1 MSPIQKGDIIS
12 FALDSKREVTVT
24 WSQSLST
31 KSEPYYAIAAKNTS
45 RDNADVNC
53 LEQKNWLNKK
63 LKKSAKVHGH
73 HSQKNDQE
81 DVEMAFINIEARDIH
96 REVNV
101 VERQRYA
108 RLQLVVL
115 AFMELV
121 HRVPRVCAQ
130 WFMNRNA

>member
-1 MSPIQKGDIIS
+1 MPPIRNQLRRNQR
-12 FALDSKREVTVT
+12 AVRV
-24 WSQSLST
+24 
-31 KSEPYYAIAAKNTS
+31 PA
-45 RDNADVNC
+45 RDD
-53 LEQKNWLNKK
+53 
-63 LKKSAKVHGH
+63 H
-73 HSQKNDQE
+73 E